1 MPVVSSKI
9 NQQELD
15 AVAEYANRH
24 GITVSNLIR
33 MVLVREVAAPR
44 ILTGQ
49 SSSEA
54 SQEEINNAPPSDVQ
68 KSGNALV
75 DLLRAKKQKSRLEQI
90 MESRR

>member
-33 MVLVREVAAPR
+33 MVLVREVAAPKNLAAKMFK
-44 ILTGQ
+44 IHTATLI
-49 SSSEA
+49 SMFIE
-54 SQEEINNAPPSDVQ
+54 SDVNKKRWMPAGIPLCMSTAVLQ
-68 KSGNALV
+68 SG
-75 DLLRAKKQKSRLEQI
+75 LRPD
-90 MESRR
+90 